1 MKIVRF
7 SSLLVVLALSAC
19 DAALSAK
26 AQQDAEAEAAE
37 ASQAALK
44 PAPADTTVVAKLD
57 ADANTDADAKPAVN
71 AAATADIKATLEP
84 AAFDLESVSFLVK
97 KGKVKDAKQL
107 EAQINDPKEKINN
120 VDIDGDGKVD
130 KIQVVEIRDEAT
142 GSIVFELR
150 AIPSSTKDKDA
161 AVVVAT
167 INFVPDKVTKKMTV
181 KCVFT
186 PIVVGHDTIV
196 FEYFVPI
203 EVNNDV
209 IVVVDSSPFYGWAFT
224 VSRPAY
230 YGVFVYDVSPPSVIV
245 IDGGCWPPG
254 HCKGWKGHKYK
265 GKGKGKHGGKH
276 GGKHWH

>member
-1 MKIVRF
+1 MKIVHF

-19 DAALSAK
+19 DAALTAK

-44 PAPADTTVVAKLD
+44 PAPAGTTVLAEVDAK
-57 ADANTDADAKPAVN
+57 TDADAKPDAKAAVK
-71 AAATADIKATLEP
+71 ADIKATLDP

-107 EAQINDPKEKINN
+107 EAQINNPKEKINN

-181 KCVFT
+181 TCVFT

-245 IDGGCWPPG
+245 IEGGCWPPG

-276 GGKHWH
+276 WH

>member
-1 MKIVRF
+1 MKIARLP
-7 SSLLVVLALSAC
+7 SLLVVLALSAC
-19 DAALSAK
+19 DAALTAK
-26 AQQDAEAEAAE
+26 AQQDAEAEAAA

-44 PAPADTTVVAKLD
+44 PAPAGTTVLAKVD
-57 ADANTDADAKPAVN
+57 ADADADAKPEVKAAVD
-71 AAATADIKATLEP
+71 ADIKTTLDP

-120 VDIDGDGKVD
+120 VDVDGDGKVD

-150 AIPSSTKDKDA
+150 AIPSGTKDKDA
-161 AVVVAT
+161 AVVIAT

-181 KCVFT
+181 TCVYT

-203 EVNNDV
+203 EVKNDT

-265 GKGKGKHGGKH
+265 GKGKGKHWGKH
-276 GGKHWH
+276 GGKRKH